1 MYIFIPKKYYS
12 SLCSPYNHTFSPALN
27 SSKTTHSISNTLAI
41 MQKLGAKVYYID
53 QNSFTKISKL
63 TGQAKIK
70 FLESN
75 CIN

>member
-12 SLCSPYNHTFSPALN
+12 SLCSPYNNTLHSHFS